1 MSPRKLDA
9 HLTFA
14 LMKRVSKVLKDGAM
28 QKVQPAGR
36 KLSGLGRWFVL
47 LGVLF
52 SVLPSAAQNSPFAL
66 SVQPMDIT
74 NLPRLHSFAAAQFQG
89 KWYLFGGRR
98 DGLHRRQPFR
108 AFDSAHANRY
118 IWRVDPQTHTVDSLS
133 INLLSPSLQSQLSS
147 TNMLFH
153 QEDNQLFLAGGYGL
167 PNRKDISLFTAPSRF
182 TDPEAHRTFPY
193 LTKVDLAVLELAFLE
208 QQKAAQNLSA
218 GGSVSGV
225 LQGGAPHSPSPA
237 KKKLKTS
244 KSRNLVLSSAFQQWT
259 DSQFALTG
267 GAMLSAEAPETSI
280 YYLVGGHRFDGLY
293 NPMGPQNG
301 PGFEQEYHH
310 GVRCFTLETETIKP
324 KLRKSKKSAKRKQ
337 QPNPN
342 LKSRVVWGATLTDSQ
357 FRRRDVNVMESLHH
371 QTHKHAGPFPDIRK
385 DLMVFS
391 GVFQERANIPNTN
404 LLEIRTDSQTLRPVP
419 QFNQL
424 LNHYH
429 SAHTSLYSYKADAQF
444 YLFFG
449 GIAQYFLNDTGD
461 LVQDPDVPVVST
473 LSMIARNSANEYS
486 EFALPIKLPK
496 GIGAGTEFIPA
507 PTLPRMENSEVI
519 DLESLT
525 GDSQL
530 LGYLVGG
537 FSTTAPNVFFD
548 NDADESWAESHAYAV
563 FWKRNTEFRDP
574 AQYFNLADAWPIAQG
589 NNGQIHFQAF
599 TNTENGKVY
608 FMIHMTEAGPCTLIL
623 QDDAN
628 KSYLKHVFP
637 GGLSQGESVFALPI
651 YDANRTKT
659 YRLEF
664 QTGDTVL
671 REILIINP

>member
-1 MSPRKLDA
+1 
-9 HLTFA
+9 
-14 LMKRVSKVLKDGAM
+14 MKRDSKLLKIGAM
-28 QKVQPAGR
+28 QKVKQSVR
-36 KLSGLGRWFVL
+36 KLYGFGKWMVFV
-47 LGVLF
+47 GVLI
-52 SVLPSAAQNSPFAL
+52 SVVPTYAQNSPFAL

-118 IWRVDPQTHTVDSLS
+118 IWCVDPQTRTVDSLS
-133 INLLSPSLQSQLSS
+133 INLLSPSLQSQLAS

-153 QEDNQLFLAGGYGL
+153 QEENTLYLVGGYGL
-167 PNRKDISLFTAPSRF
+167 PNRKDISLFAPPSRF

-193 LTKVDLAVLELAFLE
+193 LTKVDLALLESAFL
-208 QQKAAQNLSA
+208 QKAAQNLSA
-218 GGSVSGV
+218 GGSVLAVLPGV
-225 LQGGAPHSPSPA
+225 APQASSPA
-237 KKKLKTS
+237 KKKSKTS
-244 KSRNLVLSSAFQQWT
+244 QPQRFVPSNAFQQWT

-267 GAMLSAEAPETSI
+267 GAMFKRADNNPQKQRVNTF
-280 YYLVGGHRFDGLY
+280 YLVGGHRFDGLY

-310 GVRCFTLETETIKP
+310 GVRSFTLETESIKP
-324 KLRKSKKSAKRKQ
+324 ELRKSKKSEKRKQ

-342 LKSRVVWGATLTDSQ
+342 LKSRVVWGASLTDSQ

-371 QTHKHAGPFPDIRK
+371 KTVNHPGQFPDIRK
-385 DLMVFS
+385 ELMVFS
-391 GVFQERANIPNTN
+391 GVFQERANIPYTN
-404 LLEIRTDSQTLRPVP
+404 LLEIQPDSQRITAVP
-419 QFNQL
+419 HFNQL
-424 LNHYH
+424 LNQYH

-507 PTLPRMENSEVI
+507 PTLPKIENTDVI
-519 DLESLT
+519 DLESLQ

-548 NDADESWAESHAYAV
+548 NDADESRAESHAYAV
-563 FWKRNTEFRDP
+563 YWKRNTEFRDP
-574 AQYFNLADAWPIAQG
+574 AQHFNLADAWPIVQG

-608 FMIHMTEAGPCTLIL
+608 FMIHMKEAGPCTLIL

-637 GGLSQGESVFALPI
+637 GGLPQGESVFALPL
-651 YDANRTKT
+651 YDANRTRT

-671 REILIINP
+671 REMLIINP

>member
-1 MSPRKLDA
+1 
-9 HLTFA
+9 
-14 LMKRVSKVLKDGAM
+14 MKRDSSIWRNSGPFIG
-28 QKVQPAGR
+28 QKSAFILGG
-36 KLSGLGRWFVL
+36 SMGLWMLMWAIIIDV
-47 LGVLF
+47 
-52 SVLPSAAQNSPFAL
+52 PSFAQNSPFAL
-66 SVQPMDIT
+66 SVQPIEIS

-118 IWRVDPQTHTVDSLS
+118 IWRVDPQTHTVDSLPLD
-133 INLLSPSLQSQLSS
+133 LLSPSLQSQLAS

-153 QEDNQLFLAGGYGL
+153 QEENQLFLAGGYGL
-167 PNRKDISLFTAPSRF
+167 PNRKDISLFSSPSRF

-193 LTKVDLAVLELAFLE
+193 LTKVDLAMLESAFLE
-208 QQKAAQNLSA
+208 QKKAAQNLSVRA
-218 GGSVSGV
+218 LAPGV
-225 LQGGAPHSPSPA
+225 LPETVPLSPSPA
-237 KKKLKTS
+237 KKKSKTPP
-244 KSRNLVLSSAFQQWT
+244 SRNLLLSSAFQQWT
-259 DSQFALTG
+259 DSQFAFAG
-267 GAMLSAEAPETSI
+267 GAMLSAVAQKTTTF
-280 YYLVGGHRFDGLY
+280 YLVGGHRFDGLY

-301 PGFEQEYHH
+301 PGFEQEYHL
-310 GVRCFTLETETIKP
+310 GTRSFTLEPPTIKP
-324 KLRKSKKSAKRKQ
+324 QLHKSQKSSKRRRQTNSIPQSK
-337 QPNPN
+337 
-342 LKSRVVWGATLTDSQ
+342 VVWGASLTDSQ
-357 FRRRDVNVMESLHH
+357 FRRRDVNVMESLH
-371 QTHKHAGPFPDIRK
+371 QETANLSGVFPAIRK

-391 GVFQERANIPNTN
+391 GVFQERANIPFTN

-419 QFNQL
+419 HFNQL
-424 LNHYH
+424 LNQYH
-429 SAHTSLYSYKADAQF
+429 SAHTSLYSYKVDAQF

-449 GIAQYFLNDTGD
+449 GIAQYFFNDTGA

-473 LSMIARNSANEYS
+473 LSMITRNSANEYS

-507 PTLPRMENSEVI
+507 PTLPKIENTDVI
-519 DLESLT
+519 DLESLQ

-548 NDADESWAESHAYAV
+548 NDADESRAESHAYAV
-563 FWKRNTEFRDP
+563 YWKRNDAFHDP
-574 AQYFNLADAWPIAQG
+574 AQKLSLNDAKLVSQG

-608 FMIHMTEAGPCTLIL
+608 FMIHLTEAGSCTLIL

-637 GGLSQGESVFALPI
+637 GGLPQGESVFTLPL
-651 YDANRTKT
+651 YEANRSKN
-659 YRLEF
+659 YRIEF
-664 QTGDTVL
+664 QTGDTVM
-671 REILIINP
+671 REMLIINP